1 MQVKKSKDRKARKKE
16 EHRKIVREKQRQKH
30 IERGME
36 R

>member
-16 EHRKIVREKQRQKH
+16 EHRKIVRERQRQ